1 MSIQCWK
8 KNVLRDFM
16 NFSLYFS
23 LSFFH
28 FPFLVLSASLLKNTG
43 LVVANDAKK
52 ERTKALVANIH
63 RLGEFVTINFNL
75 DTVLCINHTTHVGPM
90 CWSIQSFNIPPSPG
104 AFSLQVKICVQVLHP
119 TFCERPC
126 TLPWSWANIS

>member
-1 MSIQCWK
+1 MLKEKCPC
-8 KNVLRDFM
+8 DFM

-90 CWSIQSFNIPPSPG
+90 C
-104 AFSLQVKICVQVLHP
+104 
-119 TFCERPC
+119 
-126 TLPWSWANIS
+126 